1 MRLVG
6 YARVSSTSQA
16 ENTSLDEQKNRL
28 MSYAQAMG
36 HELVHTFTEVGSGS
50 KMDTRPEFQSAIEM
64 MKAGQA
70 DGIIAI
76 KLDRIGRNTR
86 DILGLVEDTLQPLKK
101 ALVVLDLGV
110 DTSTPV
116 GGMVLTV
123 LAAMAEMERKII
135 NERTKAGREAKAAKG
150 GFAYG
155 SPEFGKKAVAG
166 ELVED
171 EAEQAAIEI
180 IRKHRRAGKSPYK
193 IADYLNAQGIPSKRG
208 GQWHHTTVRKVLD
221 RLAA

>member
-1 MRLVG
+1 MRLIG
-6 YARVSSTSQA
+6 YTRVSSISQA
-16 ENTSLDEQKNRL
+16 ENTSLEEQKNRL

-36 HELVHTFTEVGSGS
+36 HELVDVFEEVGSGS
-50 KMDTRPEFQSAIEM
+50 MMDTRAEFQKAIEM

-86 DILGLVEDTLQPLKK
+86 DILALVEDVLQPLKK
-101 ALVVLDLGV
+101 SLVVLDLGV

-135 NERTKAGREAKAAKG
+135 NERTKAGREAKAEKG
-150 GFAYG
+150 GYAYG
-155 SPEFGKKAVAG
+155 APRVGQRAEKG
-166 ELVED
+166 ELVPD
-171 EAEQAAIEI
+171 ESEIEI
-180 IRKHRRAGKSPYK
+180 IAIIRRHRRSGKSPQA
-193 IADYLNAQGIPSKRG
+193 IADYLNAHNYPTKRG
-208 GQWHHTTVRKVLD
+208 GRWQHTTVRNI
-221 RLAA
+221 LARVAA